1 MLNIGVLV
9 PRIGFRRVFYHSMI
23 RRLNWVP
30 ETTGGKVQDVLFV
43 IGLEGFKF
51 TWLGR
56 GG

>member
-9 PRIGFRRVFYHSMI
+9 PRIGFRRVFYHSI